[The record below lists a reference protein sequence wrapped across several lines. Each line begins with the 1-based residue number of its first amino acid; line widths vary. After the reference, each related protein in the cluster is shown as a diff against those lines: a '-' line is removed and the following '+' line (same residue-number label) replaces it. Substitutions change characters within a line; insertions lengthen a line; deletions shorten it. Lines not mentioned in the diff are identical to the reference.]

1 MPLFLFVFFFSLKIK
16 KIARICTTAPTTLD
30 VSAPHP
36 VPLSVSRSPENAN
49 HFVFFVYHVF
59 SAVIRAIARE
69 SSKNTC
75 IRFCLIWRP
84 MCRTAEFSTGLI
96 AICMSNERQALG
108 KRFVLRPDAL
118 RTDLGAVSAPER
130 GASGANHAASAP
142 SFERGAHFP
151 AARPG
156 RRTGRKS
163 KRRASS
169 CHNRRRGE
177 RQLAPVP
184 VACRMRPQAGPTSVR
199 VSLVSSWPSEF

>member
-1 MPLFLFVFFFSLKIK
+1 MPLFHFVFFFSLKIK

-108 KRFVLRPDAL
+108 KRFVLRPDAP
-118 RTDLGAVSAPER
+118 R
-130 GASGANHAASAP
+130 SGANHAASAP